1 LLEGVFEKLA
11 LLSDIAG
18 EGPLALVAL
27 LGLAGSV
34 AGLAAV
40 TRVRRQLLSDE
51 ARLER
56 QVERLIDRNDCAG
69 AGALRMMHGQ
79 YDRALGL
86 FLQSGN
92 AQKAAECYLALKQP
106 RRAAQLYAEIGRW
119 AEAAHHFQAAAA
131 WRDAADCL
139 LQLGQEREAAELYE
153 RAGEFARAANL
164 MRSLGD
170 SENAS
175 RLFERVGLFA
185 EAATALLHA
194 KGRSAAT
201 LGRAAELFERA
212 GELRRAAECYAG
224 AGEWSRAGGLLEES
238 RAFSLAGQAYERAGQ
253 WERAGSA
260 YENAGALHEA
270 RANFER
276 AGDSTRAAQVAVR
289 LGSLLDAAR
298 EFYRV
303 GAYERAIETLQQ
315 IPDNSPLTSEAQLL
329 LGRIFLEK
337 GLIQR
342 AVDTLRVAA
351 AARGD
356 RTGNTEVVCLLA
368 EAHERA
374 GDVAQA
380 AELLQDVLEDHPECK
395 EAQERL
401 DEMTRKAGGDLTR
414 AYPLRDER
422 YEFQGEIGRGG
433 MGVVYLALDRDLG
446 RPVAIKFLPEDLAN
460 KPAALELFRA
470 EARAAAAMNHPNLVH
485 VYDVGAIGGRICI
498 VMEYVPGRTVRDLMR
513 RPDTRARKP
522 LPPTRAAE
530 IGRDIAWALDYAHQQ
545 NVIHRDV
552 KPGNILLS
560 ETGQVKLMDFGIS
573 KVLKGDTEGQTQG
586 RGTPQY
592 MPPEQILG
600 RGIDGRTDLYAL
612 GISTFE
618 MLTGRRPFG
627 GDNIVDQQLN
637 NPIPDPREHNPDVP
651 EALVQIIRRACQKLP
666 EKRYA
671 NGGEM
676 AEAFERFLTG
686 EPIEEPDTTEDT
698 GSES

>member
-1 LLEGVFEKLA
+1 
-11 LLSDIAG
+11 
-18 EGPLALVAL
+18 
-27 LGLAGSV
+27 
-34 AGLAAV
+34 
-40 TRVRRQLLSDE
+40 
-51 ARLER
+51 
-56 QVERLIDRNDCAG
+56 
-69 AGALRMMHGQ
+69 
-79 YDRALGL
+79 
-86 FLQSGN
+86 
-92 AQKAAECYLALKQP
+92 
-106 RRAAQLYAEIGRW
+106 
-119 AEAAHHFQAAAA
+119 
-131 WRDAADCL
+131 
-139 LQLGQEREAAELYE
+139 
-153 RAGEFARAANL
+153 
-164 MRSLGD
+164 
-170 SENAS
+170 
-175 RLFERVGLFA
+175 FERVGLFA

-194 KGRSAAT
+194 RGRSAAT
-201 LGRAAELFERA
+201 LRRAGERFERA

-224 AGEWSRAGGLLEES
+224 AGEWSRAGELLEES

-276 AGDSTRAAQVAVR
+276 AGDATRAAQVAVR

-315 IPDNSPLTSEAQLL
+315 IPDDSPLTCEAQLL
-329 LGRIFLEK
+329 LGKIFLEK

-342 AVDTLRVAA
+342 ALENLRAA
-351 AARGD
+351 AVARGD

-374 GDVAQA
+374 GDVGQA
-380 AELLQDVLEDHPECK
+380 ADLLQDVLEDHPECK

-401 DEMTRKAGGDLTR
+401 DEISRKAGGDLTR

-433 MGVVYLALDRDLG
+433 MGVVYLAIDRDLG
-446 RPVAIKFLPEDLAN
+446 RPVAIKFLPDELSS

-470 EARAAAAMNHPNLVH
+470 EARAAGAMNHPNLVH
-485 VYDVGAIGGRICI
+485 VYDVGSIGGRPCI

-513 RPDTRARKP
+513 RPDSRARKP
-522 LPPTRAAE
+522 LSPARTAE
-530 IGRDIAWALDYAHQQ
+530 IARDVAWALDYAHEQ

-573 KVLKGDTEGQTQG
+573 KMLEGDTEGQTQG

-612 GISTFE
+612 GISVFE
-618 MLTGRRPFG
+618 MLTGRRPFT

-637 NPIPDPREHNPDVP
+637 DPLPDPRDYNPDIP
-651 EALVQIIRRACQKLP
+651 EALVQIIRRACQKLA
-666 EKRYA
+666 EKRYPSGA
-671 NGGEM
+671 KM
-676 AEAFERFLTG
+676 ADSFDRFLAG
-686 EPIEEPDTTEDT
+686 EPLEEDDGLTDPT